1 MPFAAPLFRAEHTL
15 FVPYHQRI
23 SNMHANR
30 HTDAVRCVGSLVGGI
45 LGSVMPSCKAR
56 SAAGKSCAKA
66 RYHRLQSPP
75 PSAATDHQKLCPLTK
90 AQGTAQG
97 KTRQV
102 LFPAAP
108 QLHATQAADL

>member
-1 MPFAAPLFRAEHTL
+1 
-15 FVPYHQRI
+15 
-23 SNMHANR
+23 
-30 HTDAVRCVGSLVGGI
+30 
-45 LGSVMPSCKAR
+45 MPSCKAR

-102 LFPAAP
+102 LLPAAP
-108 QLHATQAADL
+108 QLHATLSADL

>member
-1 MPFAAPLFRAEHTL
+1 MY
-15 FVPYHQRI
+15 FVGF
-23 SNMHANR
+23 
-30 HTDAVRCVGSLVGGI
+30 CVLV
-45 LGSVMPSCKAR
+45 
-56 SAAGKSCAKA
+56 
-66 RYHRLQSPP
+66 SPETGLEA
-75 PSAATDHQKLCPLTK
+75 SERQKLCPLTK